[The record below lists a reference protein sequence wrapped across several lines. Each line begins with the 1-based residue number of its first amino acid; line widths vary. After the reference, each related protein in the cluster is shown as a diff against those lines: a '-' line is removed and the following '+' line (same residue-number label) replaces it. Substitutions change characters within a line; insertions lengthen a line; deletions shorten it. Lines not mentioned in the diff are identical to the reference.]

1 MILKNI
7 IESTKLDPEFCA
19 DLLGVAPDQFEEW
32 LTGVRPL
39 PRFVIPEISSILGIT
54 EKTLLQ
60 ASTGAGESYATLAP
74 AIWYKLRDSK
84 LVQADRE
91 MVALVRKLGYYM
103 DQLAAVRGEK
113 LRRFEPLFRSIRDRV
128 DRTAPP
134 ALQGKGAAR
143 DFRSMTDLEHGQV
156 AIGEWI
162 RRALRTL
169 GVLTLESP
177 LKSAVEGCAFSV
189 GSVSGPTP
197 CVFANS
203 YKSTW
208 FRRNAVIMHEVGHA
222 IFDLESEQIS
232 IDYTTDAS
240 DELKDQRAQAFAQ
253 ECLVPKSVLVQ
264 LANRFGLK
272 WGSISAANLA
282 TLVGYS
288 HVEQRLVLR
297 AAYDSELISAE
308 QLEAYGALD
317 CASELREL
325 TTHALSTRE
334 YLRKQAVE
342 MPKWIAENRNTDLG
356 RRSLRLPSLYVGQ
369 VIEALNGQQIS
380 ESKAAVM
387 LMMDRETFVTRFGS
401 LIGGAEKAA

>member
-1 MILKNI
+1 M
-7 IESTKLDPEFCA
+7 
-19 DLLGVAPDQFEEW
+19 V
-32 LTGVRPL
+32 VRRRGCTIAGL
-39 PRFVIPEISSILGIT
+39 PVPVGGGNFAHNRWVGLFFLS
-54 EKTLLQ
+54 
-60 ASTGAGESYATLAP
+60 AAGRP
-74 AIWYKLRDSK
+74 R
-84 LVQADRE
+84 
-91 MVALVRKLGYYM
+91 
-103 DQLAAVRGEK
+103 
-113 LRRFEPLFRSIRDRV
+113 
-128 DRTAPP
+128 
-134 ALQGKGAAR
+134 
-143 DFRSMTDLEHGQV
+143 HGS
-156 AIGEWI
+156 
-162 RRALRTL
+162 RH
-169 GVLTLESP
+169 S
-177 LKSAVEGCAFSV
+177 
-189 GSVSGPTP
+189 
-197 CVFANS
+197 
-203 YKSTW
+203 W
-208 FRRNAVIMHEVGHA
+208 FRRTDGIMHEVGHA
-222 IFDLESEQIS
+222 SFDLESEQIS

-380 ESKAAVM
+380 ESKAAEM
-387 LMMDRETFVTRFGS
+387 LMMARDTFVTRFGS